1 MFVFSKSPFYNKK
14 LSDYCKQTTMES
26 ITRIVE
32 NYNKNKN
39 IKPILDKNKYQLVS
53 TLYPSTPIPP
63 PNFNNILIFLSI
75 SSMFFY
81 FFVNK
86 KK

>member
-26 ITRIVE
+26 IRSIVE
-32 NYNKNKN
+32 NNKNMKHT
-39 IKPILDKNKYQLVS
+39 LDKNKYQLVS
-53 TLYPSTPIPP
+53 TLCASSPVPP
-63 PNFNNILIFLSI
+63 PNFNNILIFLSL

-81 FFVNK
+81 FFINK
-86 KK
+86 KFTS

>member
-26 ITRIVE
+26 IRRMVE
-32 NYNKNKN
+32 NKKST
-39 IKPILDKNKYQLVS
+39 LDKNKYQLVS
-53 TLYPSTPIPP
+53 ILYPSSPIPP
-63 PNFNNILIFLSI
+63 QNFNNILIFLSI

-81 FFVNK
+81 FLINK
-86 KK
+86 KFTL